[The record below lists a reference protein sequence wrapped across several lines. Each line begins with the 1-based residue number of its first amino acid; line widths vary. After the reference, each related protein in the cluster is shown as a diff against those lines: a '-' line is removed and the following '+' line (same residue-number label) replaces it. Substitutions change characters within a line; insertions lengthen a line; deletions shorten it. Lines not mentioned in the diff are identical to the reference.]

1 MNKMGI
7 LPIAA
12 ALIAFAC
19 APKTGSWPQEVN
31 KYVHRYGDLSKAH
44 NNWSKELREV
54 TIKIVDSVDED
65 PTTVGVCYSDENYIE
80 IKRSEWDRYDD
91 LTRQALVFHEL
102 GHCVH
107 HFEHRGYLS
116 QKTGIQTSIMYPYLL
131 ASWEYSYAYDD
142 YNSEL
147 FTQKPDKTLTG
158 KPGEKIACKHGRN

>member
-116 QKTGIQTSIMYPYLL
+116 QKLEFKHQLCILICSL
-131 ASWEYSYAYDD
+131 AG
-142 YNSEL
+142 NIVMHMMTTIPNFL
-147 FTQKPDKTLTG
+147 PKNPIKL
-158 KPGEKIACKHGRN
+158 